1 MPATISMIT
10 LGVSDLGC
18 SITFYETIS
27 FKRVPFDS
35 TAIAFFEAG
44 GPQLALFPR
53 KELAEDAGVSEAG
66 NGFSGV
72 TLSRNF
78 STSREVDGLLSLA
91 GAAGG
96 ELVKSAEPVN
106 WGGYSGYF
114 ADPDGHLW
122 EAACGSAEYQ
132 AEQQHKSD

>member
-1 MPATISMIT
+1 MPATVSLVT
-10 LGVSDLGC
+10 LGVSDLARA
-18 SITFYETIS
+18 IAFYEAIGFT
-27 FKRVPFDS
+27 RVSYDS

-53 KELAEDAGVSEAG
+53 NELAADAHVSASG

-72 TLSRNF
+72 TLSQNF
-78 STSREVDGLLSLA
+78 STSREVDELLSLA
-91 GAAGG
+91 ADSGG
-96 ELVKSAEPVN
+96 KLIKPAEPVN

-132 AEQQHKSD
+132 RELKSNSE